1 ARAAREGGAA
11 PAHRDRDGVPE
22 LQPLRPHDGARERRR
37 GAPASARRA
46 AARGR
51 GPGPGAA
58 DPGGPVRQGAGL
70 SASALRRPAA
80 AGRDRPGPRP
90 GPEGAAVRRTHQRPG
105 PGAGRGGAGGD
116 PLPRPRRHHARDRHP
131 RDPLRPRRRR
141 HRGLHGPRP
150 DRRAGPARG
159 GPGPSPPR
167 AHPLLPAPGAHRGGD
182 TALRPRHPR
191 RPAPPT
197 ARGPFMT
204 PLRTPARPPSAS
216 RPLSRR
222 SLAASGLLLPA
233 AVLAA
238 CSDPAPAASGDTG
251 SEASDGGGDSGPGID
266 TSGTQEL
273 IRGTA
278 DESIAALL
286 PPEIA
291 ESGVLRVGINGTSSA
306 PLSFLADDNQTYI
319 GSEIDIARIV
329 ADTFGLEFELKLT
342 TWENWPLK
350 LEAGEFDVVH
360 ANIGVNAERLEKF
373 DFASYR
379 AAYMSFLVKK
389 GADFWLEDADSLSGR
404 IIAVSPATN
413 QERILT
419 DWNAELE
426 AAGKEPATL
435 KNYST
440 TADPL
445 VALGSGR
452 VDGYLSPYASLS
464 FIAARRD
471 DFELQ
476 GRINAGWPDETLV
489 AATFARSSGL
499 AEPYAAALNT
509 TMADGS
515 YDRVLQRWQI
525 TDEALPSSRAHTK
538 EQP

>member
-1 ARAAREGGAA
+1 MTA
-11 PAHRDRDGVPE
+11 
-22 LQPLRPHDGARERRR
+22 QPRTP
-37 GAPASARRA
+37 
-46 AARGR
+46 
-51 GPGPGAA
+51 
-58 DPGGPVRQGAGL
+58 
-70 SASALRRPAA
+70 LRRPS
-80 AGRDRPGPRP
+80 
-90 GPEGAAVRRTHQRPG
+90 TSH
-105 PGAGRGGAGGD
+105 
-116 PLPRPRRHHARDRHP
+116 L
-131 RDPLRPRRRR
+131 
-141 HRGLHGPRP
+141 
-150 DRRAGPARG
+150 
-159 GPGPSPPR
+159 
-167 AHPLLPAPGAHRGGD
+167 
-182 TALRPRHPR
+182 
-191 RPAPPT
+191 
-197 ARGPFMT
+197 
-204 PLRTPARPPSAS
+204 
-216 RPLSRR
+216 LSRR

-233 AVLAA
+233 ALLAA
-238 CSDPAPAASGDTG
+238 CSDPAPAASGDAG
-251 SEASDGGGDSGPGID
+251 AGASDGGGDSSGGID

-440 TADPL
+440 AADTL
-445 VALGSGR
+445 LALGSGR

-489 AATFARSSGL
+489 AATFDRGSGL
-499 AEPYAAALNT
+499 AEPYAAALNA

>member
-1 ARAAREGGAA
+1 
-11 PAHRDRDGVPE
+11 
-22 LQPLRPHDGARERRR
+22 
-37 GAPASARRA
+37 
-46 AARGR
+46 
-51 GPGPGAA
+51 
-58 DPGGPVRQGAGL
+58 
-70 SASALRRPAA
+70 
-80 AGRDRPGPRP
+80 
-90 GPEGAAVRRTHQRPG
+90 
-105 PGAGRGGAGGD
+105 
-116 PLPRPRRHHARDRHP
+116 
-131 RDPLRPRRRR
+131 
-141 HRGLHGPRP
+141 
-150 DRRAGPARG
+150 
-159 GPGPSPPR
+159 
-167 AHPLLPAPGAHRGGD
+167 
-182 TALRPRHPR
+182 
-191 RPAPPT
+191 
-197 ARGPFMT
+197 MT

-238 CSDPAPAASGDTG
+238 CYDPAPAASGDTG

-329 ADTFGLEFELKLT
+329 ADKLGLEFELKLT

-360 ANIGVNAERLEKF
+360 ANVGINAERLQKF

-389 GADFWLEDADSLSGR
+389 GAEGWLEDPDSLSGR
-404 IIAVSPATN
+404 IIAVGAATN

-419 DWNAELE
+419 DWNADLE
-426 AAGKEPATL
+426 AAGKEPAELKHYSSDADTL
-435 KNYST
+435 
-440 TADPL
+440 L
-445 VALGSGR
+445 ALGAGR

-489 AATFARSSGL
+489 AGTFAAGSGL
-499 AEPYAAALNT
+499 AEPYAAALNALI
-509 TMADGS
+509 ADGT
-515 YDRVLQRWQI
+515 YAQVLERWQI
-525 TDEALPSSRAHTK
+525 SDEALVESRAHTQ
-538 EQP
+538 ENP